1 MSEKEA
7 VQLLRD
13 PTIEPTGEVIA
24 GALGGAN
31 DAYAR
36 FVEDLESHGVEVTW
50 RFYSDGMAWLGKALH
65 KWTTS
70 RGTNKE
76 ATVFWLSIW
85 EGFFK
90 LAFYLPTR
98 VRLDMLDLPLSDEVM
113 DMAQEAEQMGKI
125 NIFPMVF
132 EVRTDEQFEDI
143 YTLVDFKK
151 SLK

>member
-1 MSEKEA
+1 

-13 PTIEPTGEVIA
+13 PTVDPTDEAIA

-31 DAYAR
+31 DAFVR
-36 FVEDLESHGVEVTW
+36 FVEGLESHGVEITW
-50 RFYSDGMAWLGKALH
+50 RFYNDGMAWLGKGLH

>member
-1 MSEKEA
+1 MSENEA

-13 PTIEPTGEVIA
+13 HTVEPTSELIA
-24 GALGGAN
+24 DALGGAN
-31 DAYAR
+31 DAYVR
-36 FVEDLESHGVEVTW
+36 FIEGLESHGIELNW
-50 RFYSDGMAWLGKALH
+50 RFYSDGMSWLGKGLH

-98 VRLDMLDLPLSDEVM
+98 VRLDMLDLPLSDDVM
-113 DMAQEAEQMGKI
+113 DMAQGAEQMGKI

-132 EVRTDEQFEDI
+132 EVRSDDQFEDL